1 MEKKGALNQL
11 KTTWQGL
18 TKAQKQKW
26 LAGVISVVVLATV
39 GVGTGIGVHLHR
51 QAQLPVQAPLETE
64 TVSNSETT
72 EETQP
77 ESTIAPEEAESESV
91 SATPGNSGTGE
102 KNKNTSS
109 AKPDSS
115 GNKAEEKSGKVTYVH
130 DGVALRIQG
139 QQQYLPQYA
148 YICTLEFSDR
158 IEATPVFVLSKYK
171 PYAYFDSSVPHPAAK
186 NKAIELEKDF
196 LWTNKTL
203 REYNITVPQ
212 YSYFAPPDS
221 WSQEKKTAYDF
232 LISKVYENQAIIKA
246 FLDKGIITSSQE
258 EQNRLIRKNCYAS
271 SYVSFSFDKELP
283 QEILQRDIAYA
294 KELFG
299 TGGVTSSAEVERIQK
314 LLFARAD
321 EVHAQTGVSVHYT
334 VEYYPVTQYSRDWDR
349 GVPESKYNT
358 LVETVS
364 ETSYSLGINYDP
376 VFHLK
381 LDEKSAERLRC
392 DGASP
397 AYLALKKREIDTY
410 TVTIDAD
417 AYNAMADRYV
427 SSR

>member
-1 MEKKGALNQL
+1 MEKKGALNKL

-64 TVSNSETT
+64 TVSTSETT
-72 EETQP
+72 EETRP

-91 SATPGNSGTGE
+91 STTPGNSGAGE

-115 GNKAEEKSGKVTYVH
+115 GNKAEENTGKVSYVH

-258 EQNRLIRKNCYAS
+258 EQNRLIRENCYAS

-321 EVHAQTGVSVHYT
+321 EVHAQTGLRVHYT
-334 VEYYPVTQYSRDWDR
+334 VVYCPVTQYSRDWDR
-349 GVPESKYNT
+349 GVPESTYNT

-364 ETSYSLGINYDP
+364 ETSYFLSIDYDP

-397 AYLALKKREIDTY
+397 AYLALKKQEIDTY

>member
-1 MEKKGALNQL
+1 MEKKGVLNKL

-18 TKAQKQKW
+18 TKVQKQKW

-39 GVGTGIGVHLHR
+39 GVGTEIGVHLHR

-91 SATPGNSGTGE
+91 SAISGNSGTGE
-102 KNKNTSS
+102 KNKTAST

-115 GNKAEEKSGKVTYVH
+115 GNKAEANTGKVTYVH

-148 YICTLEFSDR
+148 YICALEFSDR

-258 EQNRLIRKNCYAS
+258 EQNRLVRENCYAT

-349 GVPESKYNT
+349 GVPESTYNT

-364 ETSYSLGINYDP
+364 ETSYFLGINYDP
-376 VFHLK
+376 VSHLK

-397 AYLALKKREIDTY
+397 AYLALKKRETDTY

>member
-1 MEKKGALNQL
+1 MEKKGTLNKL

-26 LAGVISVVVLATV
+26 LAGVISIVVLATV
-39 GVGTGIGVHLHR
+39 GAGTGVGVHLHR
-51 QAQLPVQAPLETE
+51 QAQLPVQAPSETE
-64 TVSNSETT
+64 TVSVSETA

-77 ESTIAPEEAESESV
+77 ADITAPEEAESESV
-91 SATPGNSGTGE
+91 SAISGKSSTGE
-102 KNKNTSS
+102 KNKNTSTAAPVS
-109 AKPDSS
+109 NGST
-115 GNKAEEKSGKVTYVH
+115 AEEKSGKVAYVH
-130 DGVALRIQG
+130 DGVPLRIQG
-139 QQQYLPQYA
+139 EEVFFPQDT
-148 YICTLEFSDR
+148 YICALEFSDS
-158 IEATPVFVLSKYK
+158 IVASQVFVISKYK
-171 PYAYFDSSVPHPAAK
+171 PYAYFDSSVQKPNTK
-186 NKAIELEKDF
+186 NKAIELHKDF
-196 LWTNKTL
+196 YWTNRTL

-221 WSQEKKTAYDF
+221 WSQDKKMAYDV
-232 LISKVYENQAIIKA
+232 IVRKEQENKAIINA
-246 FLDKGIITSSQE
+246 FLEKGIITSSQE
-258 EQNRLIRKNCYAS
+258 EQDRLVRENCSAG

-299 TGGVTSSAEVERIQK
+299 TGGVSSSAEVERIQK

-321 EVHAQTGVSVHYT
+321 EVHAQTGLRVHYT
-334 VEYYPVTQYSRDWDR
+334 VEYYPVTQYSRDLDR
-349 GVPESKYNT
+349 GVPASKYNVLT
-358 LVETVS
+358 ESVS
-364 ETSYSLGINYDP
+364 QTTYYLGIEYDP
-376 VFHLK
+376 VSHLK

-397 AYLALKKREIDTY
+397 AYLALKKREIDAY

-427 SSR
+427 SAK

>member
-1 MEKKGALNQL
+1 MEKKGVLNKL

-26 LAGVISVVVLATV
+26 LAGVISVVVFATV
-39 GVGTGIGVHLHR
+39 GVGTGIGMHLYR

-91 SATPGNSGTGE
+91 STTPGNSGTGE

-115 GNKAEEKSGKVTYVH
+115 GNKAEENTGKVTYVH
-130 DGVALRIQG
+130 DGVPLRIQG
-139 QQQYLPQYA
+139 EQVLLPQDT
-148 YICTLEFSDR
+148 YICALEFPDYIVSSN
-158 IEATPVFVLSKYK
+158 TFVISKYK
-171 PYAYFDSSVPHPAAK
+171 PYAYFDSSVPHPATK
-186 NKAIELEKDF
+186 NKAIELQKDYY
-196 LWTNKTL
+196 WTNKTL
-203 REYNITVPQ
+203 KKYNITVPP
-212 YSYFAPPDS
+212 YVSVAPPDS
-221 WSQEKKTAYDF
+221 WSQEKKMAKYTLEDKDEAN
-232 LISKVYENQAIIKA
+232 KAIIKV
-246 FLDKGIITSSQE
+246 FLDKGLITSSKE
-258 EQNRLIRKNCYAS
+258 EQDRLVRENCSAA
-271 SYVSFSFDKELP
+271 SYVSFYFDKNLP
-283 QEILQRDIAYA
+283 QEILKRDIAYA

-321 EVHAQTGVSVHYT
+321 EVHAQTGLRVHYT
-334 VEYYPVTQYSRDWDR
+334 VEYCPVTQYSRDWDR
-349 GVPESKYNT
+349 GVPESTYNT

-364 ETSYSLGINYDP
+364 ETSYYLSIDYDP

-392 DGASP
+392 DGATP
-397 AYLALKKREIDTY
+397 AYLALKKRETDTY